1 MPITIPDILG
11 IGPGQNFPAVD
22 ATNQSVK
29 GFGHFADLAAAQSE
43 AKGYQ
48 KITGF
53 LAIITGD
60 TPGVYQYV
68 GADVTTWDND
78 DFWTLVSA
86 GEPEVTTSET
96 HVDTM
101 SLSVIPFGAFN
112 TNISPYRL
120 DTNAIPSEF
129 EVIPL
134 SNSSSAIYDVF
145 TDTVAATPTVGNNRW
160 SNSWLNSNGPF
171 SGYSDDQALTDISF
185 LGTVKLGYEY
195 LMGGFAGF
203 TTAEL
208 TKIQAVNWTTGD
220 TNIVEFLKTIPEGI
234 RPKVYHLFMPSD
246 ATVAD
251 EVYIGYNPSSGFAD
265 TAWEDASNWTL
276 LTEAGTNTISY
287 RMFLSS
293 SSLSISNASTLSIA
307 TSYPLSINKSWDNH
321 LTVSAYVADMLKSL
335 KILIKFN
342 ASTIDHLVALKGNSN
357 SPFGGSPDDMTF
369 TLKTKVQV

>member
-1 MPITIPDILG
+1 MPITIPDSLG
-11 IGPGQNFPAVD
+11 LGAGQNYPVIDITDQSIKGLSFFATLQD
-22 ATNQSVK
+22 AIDN
-29 GFGHFADLAAAQSE
+29 
-43 AKGYQ
+43 AKAYQ
-48 KITGF
+48 KIPGF

-68 GADVTTWDND
+68 GEDVNTWDNE

-86 GEPEVTTSET
+86 GEPEVATVKT

-101 SLSVIPFGAFN
+101 SLSVIPFGAYDADA
-112 TNISPYRL
+112 SPYRL
-120 DTNAIPSEF
+120 DTDAIPSEF

-134 SNSSSAIYDVF
+134 NNSSSAIYDVF
-145 TDTVAATPTVGNNRW
+145 TDTVIASPITGNNRW

-195 LMGGFAGF
+195 LMGGFSGF
-203 TTAEL
+203 TTSEL
-208 TKIQAVNWTTGD
+208 NTIQALNWTGAD
-220 TNIVEFLKTIPEGI
+220 TNITEFLKKIPESI

-246 ATVAD
+246 AAVAD
-251 EVYIGYNPSSGFAD
+251 EVYIGYDPSSGFAD
-265 TAWEDASNWTL
+265 TAWITASNWTL
-276 LTEAGTNTISY
+276 LTQAGTNTISY

-293 SSLSISNASTLSIA
+293 SELSLSNVSTLSIA

-321 LTVSAYVADMLKSL
+321 ITVNAYVADMLKSL
-335 KILIKFN
+335 KILVKFN
-342 ASTIDHLVALKGNSN
+342 ASTKSHLETLKTNGN
-357 SPFGGSPDDMTF
+357 SPFGDSPDDMTF